1 MKVVFERDS
10 VCAGDDVFAPNPMEC
25 SFEKSP
31 LLSALLDQAVVGK
44 YLPSV
49 SGAKT
54 YWTAMCG
61 RVEIAEI
68 EHLGLPYRQANI
80 RYLRQNGVPKIEKVF
95 FRYEG
100 QEPLLD

>member
-1 MKVVFERDS
+1 MKVIFERDS
-10 VCAGDDVFAPNPMEC
+10 VCAGDDVFAPNSIEY
-25 SFEKSP
+25 SFEQSP
-31 LLSALLDQAVVGK
+31 LLCTVLDQTVVGK

-68 EHLGLPYRQANI
+68 EHLGSPYMQANI
-80 RYLRQNGVPKIEKVF
+80 RYLSQGGPKIEKVF
-95 FRYEG
+95 FRYER